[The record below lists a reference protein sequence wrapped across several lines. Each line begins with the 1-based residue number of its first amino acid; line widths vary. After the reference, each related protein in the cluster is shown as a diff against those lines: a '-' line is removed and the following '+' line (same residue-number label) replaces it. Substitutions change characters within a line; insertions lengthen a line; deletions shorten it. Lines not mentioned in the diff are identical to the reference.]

1 MSELNKQKAIDIAER
16 GSDEEVAKHLRKMTK
31 VDRRVVSR
39 KETIGYMLFD
49 GSAGFNIDGQKELF
63 VDSILQIGLN
73 KQSLFNTFAGIWD
86 VVDDIIIGG
95 IIEKTRTRWGK
106 FVPYFFFTGLPFALL
121 VSLYWLLP
129 LFFSAEHVANPDY
142 IPKFIAYIVLEL
154 LMETVGN
161 FKAVATAGYLST
173 ITPYPSDRR
182 RLLAVTKYCNLFYAG
197 LPNTIIEFLLDFI
210 TNGLIK
216 AKPGRTSA
224 DMIKWTLVILGPFTG
239 IVAGL
244 VVMWYS
250 TVAKERVHQSIEIPR
265 IRDSLRVVFS
275 NKPLLMYMFSNALG
289 SFNTG
294 IHTNN
299 YYRWVLFMTT
309 FETFAGIP
317 SVAFQPL
324 GFSKYNKL
332 ATKYSTKTLYMLG
345 HTVPKMCYIPVYLYG
360 MIFKDKEG
368 KRFFQNRIPML
379 PITALWE
386 IVFASFQGI
395 TSISGDEIRNEC
407 NDYIE
412 WKTGCR
418 NEATLSVASTILCK
432 IPARLN
438 NIITPKLKLWI
449 GYDPTAYPEMRPQ
462 PEKTQRYIFAM
473 CTIFPAVLSIL
484 TILPMFAYKI
494 DKATRDKMYVEL
506 NERRSA
512 IAEKITDEDNAD
524 SADPDYGN

>member
-1 MSELNKQKAIDIAER
+1 MSELNKQAILDIAAH
-16 GSDEEVAKHLRKMTK
+16 GTDEEVARQLGKMTT

-49 GSAGFNIDGQKELF
+49 GSAGFNIDGQKELY
-63 VDSILQIGLN
+63 VDSVLQIGLK
-73 KQSLFNTFAGIWD
+73 KQSLYNVFAGVWD

-106 FVPYFFFTGLPFALL
+106 FVPYFFLTGLPYAVF
-121 VSLYWLLP
+121 VSLFWLLP
-129 LFFSAEHVANPDY
+129 LFFSKEHVSDFDY
-142 IPKFIAYIVLEL
+142 IPKFIAYIALEL

-161 FKAVATAGYLST
+161 FKGVATGGYLST

-216 AKPGRTSA
+216 ASPGRTSA
-224 DMIKWTLVILGPFTG
+224 DMIKWTLMILGPFTG

-250 TVAKERVHQSIEIPR
+250 TVAKERVRQSIKAPR
-265 IRDSLRVVFS
+265 IRDSLRVVFT
-275 NKPLLMYMFSNALG
+275 NKPLLMYMISNALG
-289 SFNTG
+289 SFSTG
-294 IHTNN
+294 IFTNN

-317 SVAFQPL
+317 SVFFQPL
-324 GFSKYNKL
+324 GFAKYNAL
-332 ATKYSTKTLYMLG
+332 SARYSTKTLYMLS
-345 HTVPKMCYIPVYLYG
+345 HTVPRACYIPVFLYG
-360 MIFKDKEG
+360 MFLKDKEG
-368 KRFFQNRIPML
+368 NRFFQNRIPMF

-386 IVFASFQGI
+386 IVYATFQGI
-395 TSISGDEIRNEC
+395 GNISSDEIRNEC

-432 IPARLN
+432 IPLRLN
-438 NIITPKLKLWI
+438 NIVTPMLKRWI
-449 GYDPTAYPEMRPQ
+449 GYDQLAYTELRPQ
-462 PEKTQRYIFAM
+462 PERAQKWIFAM
-473 CTIFPAVLSIL
+473 STLIPAFLAMFSIA
-484 TILPMFAYKI
+484 PMFFYKI

-506 NERRSA
+506 NARRSET
-512 IAEKITDEDNAD
+512 AEKITDAENAK
-524 SADPDYGN
+524 